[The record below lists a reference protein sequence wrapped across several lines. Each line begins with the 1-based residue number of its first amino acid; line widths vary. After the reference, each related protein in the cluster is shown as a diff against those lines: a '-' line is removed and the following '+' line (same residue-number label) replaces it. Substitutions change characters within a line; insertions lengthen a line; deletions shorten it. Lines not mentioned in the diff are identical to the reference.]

1 MVGGH
6 EVLGRGGEGLFD
18 GAVARVARDS
28 AISAR
33 PTSIAGDRARRCAC
47 ASISRTTP
55 ERFSRSSSSKAMST
69 SIHPFSGWTSHGSV
83 HAAISW
89 TWTRSVNQ
97 TLTTSRSQ
105 GGSSAASGTTVV
117 DTSRMA
123 RRTLCTG
130 ASTGHLSALCAPAA
144 RMNPDAAFVRK
155 RWREPMIRF
164 LTLFIGLVTG
174 PQAVEF
180 TVAPPVV
187 RAEVRLEG
195 STVATIDGPPWTTTV
210 DLGSTL
216 RTSTLEVVGFD
227 AEGAEVSRDRQFLNA
242 PRPRAEAVLAPRT
255 NAEGTVVGA
264 RLTWSS
270 PEFTEPRRVELT
282 LDGRR
287 WPYDGE
293 IIDLTTAD
301 PESLHLLEA
310 RLVFSDEIEVREQLV
325 FGKGHAGSSSY
336 ELTAVPVLVAGADA
350 DLDPAAM
357 EDGWSGLT
365 VPWMGWTSR
374 PVPRAWWWSGIPA
387 PTPTWPDCGS
397 SPRPGNWVTA
407 PRGPGGSGDRDRS
420 PASGRRCAAVPI
432 LRGVHCGRTGVPARS
447 GDRPFRRAG
456 FRPAPGGGCGGGG
469 GHAGCRRSRAAGR
482 AAAHR

>member
-1 MVGGH
+1 
-6 EVLGRGGEGLFD
+6 
-18 GAVARVARDS
+18 
-28 AISAR
+28 
-33 PTSIAGDRARRCAC
+33 
-47 ASISRTTP
+47 
-55 ERFSRSSSSKAMST
+55 
-69 SIHPFSGWTSHGSV
+69 
-83 HAAISW
+83 
-89 TWTRSVNQ
+89 
-97 TLTTSRSQ
+97 
-105 GGSSAASGTTVV
+105 
-117 DTSRMA
+117 
-123 RRTLCTG
+123 
-130 ASTGHLSALCAPAA
+130 
-144 RMNPDAAFVRK
+144 
-155 RWREPMIRF
+155 MIRF

-325 FGKGHAGSSSY
+325 FGKGHAGRSSY
-336 ELTAVPVLVAGADA
+336 ELTAVPVLVAGAGT
-350 DLDPAAM
+350 PIWIQRPWR
-357 EDGWSGLT
+357 DGWSGLT
-365 VPWMGWTSR
+365 VRMEGVDVETGPARLVVVRDPGADPYLARLREQPEARELGDRLPEDLEVRVIGTVPQQAGGGARLFPFSEAFTVGEQGFLRDLETARFGVLDFGLHRVADAVAVAGMRAADGHGRRAVLLLIGDVSDDASR
-374 PVPRAWWWSGIPA
+374 YQPSEVRRFLAELGVPLIVVDLAGGEAGEAWR
-387 PTPTWPDCGS
+387 PTETVTD
-397 SPRPGNWVTA
+397 PGAVA
-407 PRGPGGSGDRDRS
+407 RRCPLARRRPRGPAPGVGRPVATSSRTS
-420 PASGRRCAAVPI
+420 NSGRRRGASNSSAEAGSGNRGAQLRIGPCA
-432 LRGVHCGRTGVPARS
+432 R
-447 GDRPFRRAG
+447 DR
-456 FRPAPGGGCGGGG
+456 
-469 GHAGCRRSRAAGR
+469 
-482 AAAHR
+482 

>member
-1 MVGGH
+1 
-6 EVLGRGGEGLFD
+6 
-18 GAVARVARDS
+18 
-28 AISAR
+28 
-33 PTSIAGDRARRCAC
+33 
-47 ASISRTTP
+47 
-55 ERFSRSSSSKAMST
+55 
-69 SIHPFSGWTSHGSV
+69 
-83 HAAISW
+83 
-89 TWTRSVNQ
+89 
-97 TLTTSRSQ
+97 
-105 GGSSAASGTTVV
+105 
-117 DTSRMA
+117 
-123 RRTLCTG
+123 
-130 ASTGHLSALCAPAA
+130 
-144 RMNPDAAFVRK
+144 
-155 RWREPMIRF
+155 MIRF

-357 EDGWSGLT
+357 EGWLVGPDGPMDGVDVETGPARL
-365 VPWMGWTSR
+365 VVVRDPRRR
-374 PVPRAWWWSGIPA
+374 PL
-387 PTPTWPDCGS
+387 
-397 SPRPGNWVTA
+397 PGPIA
-407 PRGPGGSGDRDRS
+407 GAARGPG
-420 PASGRRCAAVPI
+420 
-432 LRGVHCGRTGVPARS
+432 TG
-447 GDRPFRRAG
+447 
-456 FRPAPGGGCGGGG
+456 
-469 GHAGCRRSRAAGR
+469 
-482 AAAHR
+482 